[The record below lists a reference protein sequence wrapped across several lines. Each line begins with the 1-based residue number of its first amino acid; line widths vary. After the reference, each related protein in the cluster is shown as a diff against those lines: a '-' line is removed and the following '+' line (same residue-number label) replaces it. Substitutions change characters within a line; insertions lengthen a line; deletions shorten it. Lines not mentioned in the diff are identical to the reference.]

1 MKRLIFVIAL
11 ATSANAYAQFNPFD
25 FFNAILGIIESE
37 VNGGTG
43 PILEDSGDLIALG
56 QVVLNR
62 NKDQDTLS
70 LPRCRTNGNERV
82 SQLRFVV
89 RKNKVFIERIRVQ
102 YQNNNVQTFIV
113 NRTYR
118 DRASSG
124 WINLRGGNDR
134 CIRKIR
140 VTGQVG
146 ETNGNLAS
154 TRSVISFVGRK
165 E

>member
-11 ATSANAYAQFNPFD
+11 ATSANAYAQFNPAD
-25 FFNAILGIIESE
+25 FFNAILGIIASE

-43 PILEDSGDLIALG
+43 PILEESGDLIALG

-62 NKDQDTLS
+62 NTDQDTLA
-70 LPRCRTNGNERV
+70 LPRCRTNGNSRV

-89 RKNKVFIERIRVQ
+89 KKNKVFIERIRVT
-102 YQNNNVQTFIV
+102 YQNGQSQNFVA

-118 DRASSG
+118 DGASSG
-124 WINLRGGNDR
+124 WINLGGGNDR
-134 CIRKIR
+134 CIRNIR
-140 VTGQVG
+140 VTGEAG
-146 ETNGNLAS
+146 PTNGNLAS
-154 TRSVISFVGRK
+154 TRSVISFIGRK